1 LCTGVDG
8 DGQTKAEYERDMAA
22 LATSYARIAR
32 EVLDAFGEEGDEG
45 GPVNELH
52 TIEQLLSQ

>member
-1 LCTGVDG
+1 VDG
-8 DGQTKAEYERDMAA
+8 DRHTKAEYERDMAA

-32 EVLDAFGEEGDEG
+32 EVLDVFGEEGDEG